1 MVKNESELWQ
11 YLKRKTPN
19 IIWTKIE
26 NTSHF
31 GTPDLLG
38 YNKNNTF
45 FTVELKVSKS
55 NKLRYSPHQ
64 IAFHIQHPKNSYIIA
79 IQLLDQG
86 LKLYEGNQIESLA
99 TQGLKLEPICEGFES
114 CIERLEGLLNSSKCE
129 SLLLLIIISYRK

>member
-1 MVKNESELWQ
+1 MVRNESELWH
-11 YLKRKTPN
+11 YLKKKTPN

-26 NTSHF
+26 NTSHL

-55 NKLRYSPHQ
+55 NKLRFSPHQ
-64 IAFHIQHPKNSYIIA
+64 LAFQIRHPKNSFILA
-79 IQLLDQG
+79 MQLLDQS

-99 TQGLKLEPICEGFES
+99 ARGLKLEASCEGFES
-114 CIERLEGLLNSSKCE
+114 CIERLEGL
-129 SLLLLIIISYRK
+129 

>member
-1 MVKNESELWQ
+1 MVKNESELWH
-11 YLKRKTPN
+11 YLKKKTPN

-55 NKLRYSPHQ
+55 NKLRFSPHQ

-99 TQGLKLEPICEGFES
+99 TQGLKLEPIREGFES
-114 CIERLEGLLNSSKCE
+114 CIERLEEL
-129 SLLLLIIISYRK
+129 

>member
-1 MVKNESELWQ
+1 MVKNESELWH
-11 YLKRKTPN
+11 YLKKKTPN

-26 NTSHF
+26 NTSHL

-55 NKLRYSPHQ
+55 NKLRFSPHQ
-64 IAFHIQHPKNSYIIA
+64 IAFHIRHSKNSFILTM
-79 IQLLDQG
+79 QLVDEV

-99 TQGLKLEPICEGFES
+99 AQGLKLEPICKGLES
-114 CIERLEGLLNSSKCE
+114 CIERLEGL
-129 SLLLLIIISYRK
+129 